1 MLNSTDFNRLIT
13 AARNYYSGKPTDLTD
28 SEYDQLLKDSGIKDI
43 TVYLD
48 GGNDRDTVNH
58 PFEIPVF
65 PKVDNWDLFESLK
78 YPDSVITPK
87 WDGCSTIAYYV
98 NGKLS
103 KILTRSNE
111 VNGKVKT
118 KLLKNKYPAE
128 VDPRVIA
135 ILGEALV
142 PFKISESRAN
152 ANGLVNS
159 VNMQDQVETK
169 LQIRAFDVITNVP
182 MRYIDRIKLSQMR
195 YEVLTDGEAMTI
207 NDNATYDEFYAD
219 GIVIYNNDPT
229 CVSNAHIL
237 KLHSAT
243 QTSITTIVS
252 EAIEVS
258 EKTGLLTPKY
268 YLEPTVINNIKVKCV
283 GNCGSIDTIRRKGIG
298 IGSIVKVH
306 LAKAIIPQI
315 QEVYTTGTLPEVR
328 KCPEC
333 GSVVEEFQGKFICTN
348 PKCSIWT
355 RRYNNC
361 KGSFSDFVRPPRSD
375 KDPDWVNNMST
386 LQREYVVKLG
396 KIYREINT
404 CQKK

>member
-1 MLNSTDFNRLIT
+1 MVGDSMLNSNDFNKLIT

-78 YPDSVITPK
+78 YPDSIITPK

-169 LQIRAFDVITNVP
+169 LQIREIG
-182 MRYIDRIKLSQMR
+182 R
-195 YEVLTDGEAMTI
+195 
-207 NDNATYDEFYAD
+207 
-219 GIVIYNNDPT
+219 
-229 CVSNAHIL
+229 AH
-237 KLHSAT
+237 
-243 QTSITTIVS
+243 V
-252 EAIEVS
+252 
-258 EKTGLLTPKY
+258 
-268 YLEPTVINNIKVKCV
+268 
-283 GNCGSIDTIRRKGIG
+283 
-298 IGSIVKVH
+298 
-306 LAKAIIPQI
+306 
-315 QEVYTTGTLPEVR
+315 
-328 KCPEC
+328 
-333 GSVVEEFQGKFICTN
+333 
-348 PKCSIWT
+348 
-355 RRYNNC
+355 
-361 KGSFSDFVRPPRSD
+361 
-375 KDPDWVNNMST
+375 
-386 LQREYVVKLG
+386 
-396 KIYREINT
+396 
-404 CQKK
+404 